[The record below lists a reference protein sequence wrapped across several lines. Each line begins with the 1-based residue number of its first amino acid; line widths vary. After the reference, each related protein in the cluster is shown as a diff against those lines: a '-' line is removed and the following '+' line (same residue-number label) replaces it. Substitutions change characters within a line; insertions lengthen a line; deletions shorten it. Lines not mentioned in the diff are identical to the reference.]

1 LVGFGIVSRVL
12 LSTVEALRR
21 EGIRAGMFRP
31 ITLWPYPSKALAQAA
46 SNASNVLVVELNNGQ
61 MLEDVR
67 LALNGEVPVK
77 FYGRVGGNVPSVEE
91 LKEIVMSF
99 SPGTRSTS
107 SAPAEHSEEKAVDPY
122 SMLVS

>member
-1 LVGFGIVSRVL
+1 VSRVL

-21 EGIRAGMFRP
+21 EGVRAGMFRP
-31 ITLWPYPSKALAQAA
+31 ITLWPYPSRALAKAA
-46 SNASNVLVVELNNGQ
+46 SKAQNVLVVELNNGQ
-61 MLEDVR
+61 MFEDVR

-91 LKEIVMSF
+91 VKEIVMSYAAP
-99 SPGTRSTS
+99 SKTRVKATGS
-107 SAPAEHSEEKAVDPY
+107 AEHTEEKAVDPY